1 MGWTQLGTMTR
12 SGDVANASGLDK
24 KSLGRIKAY
33 AIKRWF
39 DEMER
44 IWVNNWRKLKYM
56 FDPELM
62 STRNEGWN
70 EINLVDIKVVECYII
85 KDVTPL
91 PDGVPPLPPGF
102 DDEDPDT
109 AGVPI
114 SGYIEIAPRGDLG
127 SMMQYTA
134 DGLRT
139 VREIESKIRT

>member
-1 MGWTQLGTMTR
+1 M
-12 SGDVANASGLDK
+12 S
-24 KSLGRIKAY
+24 
-33 AIKRWF
+33 KR
-39 DEMER
+39 
-44 IWVNNWRKLKYM
+44 K
-56 FDPELM
+56 
-62 STRNEGWN
+62 EGWN